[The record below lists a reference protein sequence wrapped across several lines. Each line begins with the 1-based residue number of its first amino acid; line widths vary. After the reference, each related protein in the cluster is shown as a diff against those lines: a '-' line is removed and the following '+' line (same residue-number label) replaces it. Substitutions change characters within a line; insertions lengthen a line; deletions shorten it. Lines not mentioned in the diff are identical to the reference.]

1 MKGSNGFFHWIS
13 WIYIY
18 ISKNRDDL
26 VIVTVSGITCTVETA
41 YIPQNK
47 TCFDDWWN
55 LCNNRLGC
63 WRSSKVLWFLNSF
76 PSISGLEASLRWY
89 SATFSSKLIDVA
101 VSRSWSRRASKKS
114 AYSPTRSFSW
124 SCLVGDFCTDS
135 MVNPV
140 NHHEKPAFGEYEK
153 KIQGPYISKSE
164 NLDEILP
171 RKDEDF
177 SKHLTQNPSFPRVFV
192 VSPGRQDVLQPSRC
206 AHETFGVRQ
215 LVKWTE
221 EFELWLSPPLWD
233 RKMKW
238 MIFRFWSCIYIY
250 IYIIFW

>member
-1 MKGSNGFFHWIS
+1 MDFSIGYPG
-13 WIYIY
+13 YIY

-153 KIQGPYISKSE
+153 KNPRTLYKQIREFGWDFTKERWGFFQAPYAKSKFSPCFCGFSRT
-164 NLDEILP
+164 P
-171 RKDEDF
+171 RCTPTEPLRSRNFWRAPTGEVNRRVWVMAKPPTLRQKNEMDDF
-177 SKHLTQNPSFPRVFV
+177 
-192 VSPGRQDVLQPSRC
+192 
-206 AHETFGVRQ
+206 
-215 LVKWTE
+215 
-221 EFELWLSPPLWD
+221 
-233 RKMKW
+233 
-238 MIFRFWSCIYIY
+238 
-250 IYIIFW
+250 